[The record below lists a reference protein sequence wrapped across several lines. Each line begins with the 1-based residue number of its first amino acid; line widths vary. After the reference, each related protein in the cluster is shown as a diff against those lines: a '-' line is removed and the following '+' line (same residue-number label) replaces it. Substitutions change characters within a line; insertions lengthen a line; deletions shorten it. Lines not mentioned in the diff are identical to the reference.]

1 MIVAVDGPAASGKGT
16 LGKRLAAELGL
27 RFLDTGVLYRAVGLK
42 VVRDGGDLDDGEAA
56 AAVARSLD
64 PDSLDDPDLRGDEAA
79 EAASRV
85 SSVPAVRAALL
96 DYQRRFAATPPGAV
110 LDGRDIGTVVCPEAD
125 HKLFVTADVEVRAER
140 RYKELQGRGT
150 DVIYAQI
157 LRDLRTR
164 DERDSRRA
172 VAPLVPADDA
182 FILDT
187 STLTAEE
194 AFERAYAHIVGGGPR
209 RRTRTET
216 I

>member
-16 LGKRLAAELGL
+16 LGKRLAEVLGL

-42 VVRDGGDLDDGEAA
+42 VLREGGDLDDPDVAA
-56 AAVARSLD
+56 AAAGSLD
-64 PDSLDDPDLRGDEAA
+64 PASLDDPDLRGDAAA

-85 SSVPAVRAALL
+85 SAVPAVRAALL
-96 DYQRRFAATPPGAV
+96 DYQRRFAAAPPGAV
-110 LDGRDIGTVVCPEAD
+110 LDGRDIGTVICPDAD
-125 HKLFVTADVEVRAER
+125 HKLFVTADVETRAQR
-140 RYKELQGRGT
+140 RYKELRGRGA

-187 STLTAEE
+187 STLTADE
-194 AFERAYAHIVGGGPR
+194 AFERAFAHIVGGEPEAPR
-209 RRTRTET
+209 PK
-216 I
+216 

>member
-216 I
+216 F

>member
-187 STLTAEE
+187 STLTADE

-216 I
+216 F